1 VTKWTES
8 PLRPPNQPWP
18 GLNTK
23 GGILDNGTGQ
33 MSDCTNV
40 IINRNDL
47 LEKRKGIVRALDER
61 FGGPVCGLF
70 KYTDKCGI
78 ESLIVADET
87 AISIRAPYVVPVGV
101 QADCYPGDSFAL
113 EDGEDLS
120 SSTWNNAGLY
130 EVQDDK
136 MVLRASSPA
145 VSDDNTLYR
154 TLAARWFKDACSPS
168 YQVRVSYEFA
178 DIASVTQRVFLIIKG
193 TSVDLTNG
201 AYILGLLEFRKDE
214 IYRFQIL
221 HQSASNNIDVLHT
234 EDVTGQRTGFFT
246 VKFSQAQGNKAGA
259 AIAVTGGT
267 NADVFA
273 AKIFNEAELNNLGLI
288 SALGMA
294 EIGGKVSQTFG
305 QLVVDGGSID

>member
-1 VTKWTES
+1 MTKWTES

-33 MSDCTNV
+33 MADCTNV
-40 IINRNDL
+40 VINRNDL

-101 QADCYPGDSFAL
+101 QADCYPGDSFNQD
-113 EDGEDLS
+113 DGDSLD
-120 SSTWNNAGLY
+120 SSTWNSALRY
-130 EVQDDK
+130 EVQNDK
-136 MVLRASSPA
+136 MVVQALNPPVADDVSVYRSEAA
-145 VSDDNTLYR
+145 V
-154 TLAARWFKDACSPS
+154 WFKDACSPS

-178 DIASVTQRVFLIIKG
+178 DIASVTQRIFIIVRG
-193 TSVDLTNG
+193 ANQDLNEG

-221 HQSASNNIDVLHT
+221 HQSAPNNIDVLHT
-234 EDVTGQRTGFFT
+234 EDVSGQRTGFFT
-246 VKFSQAQGNKAGA
+246 AKFSQAQGNKAGA
-259 AIAVTGGT
+259 AVAVTGGT

-273 AKIFNEAELNNLGLI
+273 AKIFNEAELNNLGLV
-288 SALGMA
+288 SAIGLV
-294 EIGGKVSQTFG
+294 EVGGKVSQTFG
-305 QLVVDGGSID
+305 VLVVDGGSID